1 MRKFLV
7 SALLLT
13 LVSFTY
19 FETRQQLLYE
29 QLELFGDF
37 FTELDKN
44 YVDTVDIQNL
54 MKATMKKTVAELDSY
69 SGYYDKIENDK
80 RNNDWKGIL
89 FAGIGSSINPS
100 DSGATIAYPYT
111 DMPAMKAGLR
121 TGDLILEIN
130 NKNVQHIVFDSIIK
144 QLKGN
149 EGDSLQLM
157 IQRPNVNQKLNFIMV
172 RKTIV
177 QNTVP
182 LYFME
187 NDSTGYIQLSQF
199 LRGTSIQFKK
209 IFSELKSSGMQRLIL
224 DLRGNIGGL
233 VDECTSTVSTFLP
246 LNTLVCSLKMKDSTQ
261 NYAYRTTEVPIDTI
275 MPIIALIDKKTISSG
290 EIFSGCLQ
298 DHHRAILAGE
308 TTFGKGLVQTTHIL
322 KNRSCLYITSA
333 HYYTPS
339 GKYIGKK
346 GVDPDIKCNTKD
358 SIPNLVQAIIQ
369 SQIIVHYCIQY
380 RSLQSEKYPTDK
392 NSFYSSFN
400 SFYAS
405 KLKSIHLPE
414 EDYLPKLS
422 AYNATEN
429 LKKEITSYKKQLPL
443 RFKNEIQIEL
453 KKELLKQN
461 YQYTEAGKL
470 NFEHSA
476 VYSFLEKKG
485 WVNSKVKFK

>member
-1 MRKFLV
+1 
-7 SALLLT
+7 
-13 LVSFTY
+13 
-19 FETRQQLLYE
+19 
-29 QLELFGDF
+29 
-37 FTELDKN
+37 
-44 YVDTVDIQNL
+44 
-54 MKATMKKTVAELDSY
+54 
-69 SGYYDKIENDK
+69 
-80 RNNDWKGIL
+80 
-89 FAGIGSSINPS
+89 
-100 DSGATIAYPYT
+100 
-111 DMPAMKAGLR
+111 MPAMKAGLR

-322 KNRSCLYITSA
+322 KMDLVCILLQHIITHLQENTLVKRS
-333 HYYTPS
+333 
-339 GKYIGKK
+339 
-346 GVDPDIKCNTKD
+346 
-358 SIPNLVQAIIQ
+358 
-369 SQIIVHYCIQY
+369 
-380 RSLQSEKYPTDK
+380 
-392 NSFYSSFN
+392 
-400 SFYAS
+400 
-405 KLKSIHLPE
+405 
-414 EDYLPKLS
+414 
-422 AYNATEN
+422 
-429 LKKEITSYKKQLPL
+429 
-443 RFKNEIQIEL
+443 
-453 KKELLKQN
+453 
-461 YQYTEAGKL
+461 
-470 NFEHSA
+470 
-476 VYSFLEKKG
+476 
-485 WVNSKVKFK
+485 